1 MKNNGRY
8 IIEDRE
14 QSTIAE
20 SFRVLSAT
28 LRDARAENNVQ
39 TVLFSTISDG
49 EGAVMTAVN
58 TAVTLAYAGKRVILV
73 DCDMRHPVLND
84 IFDLEVFGLT
94 NIILQ
99 GKPIEPMIQRSG
111 IDRLNVLAAGS
122 VAGGAVELLS
132 NKKLQDVL
140 EQLKSFFDF
149 VIVVSAPLLVGSK
162 KILSDACIVA
172 SKVDGV
178 VLVIPSRAVK
188 TQTARKAIELLKG
201 ARANIIGT
209 VLSDVKVDAEMVYYS
224 SVG

>member
-20 SFRVLSAT
+20 SFRVLSST
-28 LRDARAENNVQ
+28 LQEAREGKKVQ
-39 TVLFSTISDG
+39 SVLFTTVSDG
-49 EGAVMTAVN
+49 ESAVMTAVN
-58 TAVTLAYAGKRVILV
+58 TAVTLAYAGKKVILV
-73 DCDMRHPVLND
+73 DCDMRHPILND
-84 IFDLEVFGLT
+84 IFDLEVFGIT

-99 GKPIEPMIQRSG
+99 GKTIEPMIQRSG
-111 IDRLNVLAAGS
+111 INRLNVLAAGS
-122 VAGGAVELLS
+122 VAAGAVELLS
-132 NKKLQDVL
+132 NKKLQEVFD
-140 EQLKSFFDF
+140 QLKNFFDY
-149 VIVVSAPLLVGSK
+149 VIVVSSPLLVGSR